1 LFAKEYGWSKNQTL
15 YEVYPDELTF
25 YFKRIQKDRIDER
38 LTELA
43 IIHNP
48 HTKEPNKL
56 INNWKKAK
64 AQLDGRSY
72 LQKEKM
78 DAKDIKQ
85 FKDMQRLMRTN
96 AEKRRKQKA

>member
-15 YEVYPDELTF
+15 DEIYPDELSF
-25 YFKRIQKDRIDER
+25 YFKRIQKDRINDR

-48 HTKEPNKL
+48 HTKEPNTL
-56 INNWKKAK
+56 INNYRKAQ

-72 LQKEKM
+72 LHKERM
-78 DAKDIKQ
+78 DNSDVQQ
-85 FKDMQRLMRTN
+85 FKNIQRLMRTN
-96 AEKRRKQKA
+96 AEKRRNQQS